1 MLSDEDKKV
10 LVEKTKQILEVRHI
24 TLDVNDINPND
35 ILSLIG
41 DISEVIKSSINITNY
56 IQNTKMDERP
66 LVVIQII
73 LEVISDPELDSVLSK
88 DIKIKINDFVNS
100 TETAN
105 TLISA
110 FSWVNTELL
119 ELLDTNNDGKVSA
132 LEVEVACYN
141 CLTCTRGEKTCAC
154 YESSG
159 CCTCC
164 SSFSNKLSKIF
175 SEIFMRVIC
184 CGCSENQISYNSND
198 TEEKQVNIDL

>member
-1 MLSDEDKKV
+1 MLSEKDKKI
-10 LVEKTKQILEVRHI
+10 LVEKTKIILEIHNI
-24 TLDVNDINPND
+24 TLDVNDINPNV
-35 ILSLIG
+35 ILSLIEE
-41 DISEVIKSSINITNY
+41 ISEAIKSSINITTY
-56 IQNTKMDERP
+56 IRNTEINERP

-73 LEVISDPELDSVLSK
+73 IEVISDPELDSILSE
-88 DIKIKINDFVNS
+88 DIKIKINDFVNN
-100 TETAN
+100 TETVN

-110 FSWVNTELL
+110 FSWANTELL

-154 YESSG
+154 YESDG
-159 CCTCC
+159 CCACC
-164 SSFSNKLSKIF
+164 GSFSNKLSKIF

-198 TEEKQVNIDL
+198 TEKNQV